1 MSNGMRMSRE
11 PHLVTVHLLT
21 LHSPAAAATTVAA
34 AAAAATHSLLP
45 FGLLQGIQNIPIS
58 EPEVAD
64 KTRT

>member
-1 MSNGMRMSRE
+1 MSNGMRVSRE
-11 PHLVTVHLLT
+11 AHLVTVHLLT
-21 LHSPAAAATTVAA
+21 LHFPTAAATTVAA
-34 AAAAATHSLLP
+34 AAAVTHSLLP